1 MKKIKISLLLLS
13 IIAICKAQNPIP
25 NGNFETWSSTGYEYP
40 QYYQYNSIIRSLISN
55 NYYAPNVEKTTDA
68 YHGNYAVKLTTIAA
82 SQDTIFGY
90 FLNTPPNEGDVN
102 TWIGGAP
109 INETPTGI
117 RGYYKYNLATIDS
130 ATIIVSFSKMG
141 VNIGTYIFKVGGIT
155 NSYLPFQFTFNPPLS
170 VAPDSVVFAAVSSNI
185 FSSNNGIPG
194 ACLYIDSISLLGI
207 TSQPAMLNGDF
218 EYWQNNTLTYPND
231 WYMNNANEDN
241 YGYISLTT
249 DAAKGN
255 YAIKLESYLEYDFDD
270 VTWYTRPT

>member
-1 MKKIKISLLLLS
+1 
-13 IIAICKAQNPIP
+13 
-25 NGNFETWSSTGYEYP
+25 
-40 QYYQYNSIIRSLISN
+40 
-55 NYYAPNVEKTTDA
+55 
-68 YHGNYAVKLTTIAA
+68 
-82 SQDTIFGY
+82 
-90 FLNTPPNEGDVN
+90 
-102 TWIGGAP
+102 
-109 INETPTGI
+109 
-117 RGYYKYNLATIDS
+117 
-130 ATIIVSFSKMG
+130 MG